1 VKGRL
6 RVLVVDDSLITVHAI
21 TRILETEPTIEV
33 VGHAL
38 DGKKAIAAVDRLD
51 PDVVT
56 MDINMPH
63 MDGIEATRNIV
74 QQYGTPIVIVSAY
87 ASARSVAIQ
96 TMRALMSG
104 AIESVQKPSGEIGI
118 DLDMIGAELIARVKA
133 ASRARPHVKGT
144 TIPPN
149 GTRASRMSRPSDQP
163 SSWTS
168 ARPASLKIVGIGVS
182 TGGPSTLEKFVP
194 QIPSDYP
201 FPILLVIHMPKVFIP
216 ILAGNLD
223 AASLINVRVAE
234 NGEGISPGRLYVCPA
249 EVHMEVGG
257 DQRIHLVQGQ
267 PVNGC
272 IPSVD
277 VLFESLAR
285 TTGGKALG
293 LILTG
298 MGRDGAKGLAS
309 MRARGCITA
318 AQDEQSSVVY
328 GMPRAAVSS
337 GAAMY
342 EVPLNAMVRFLDRV
356 AGR

>member
-1 VKGRL
+1 VTRRL
-6 RVLVVDDSLITVHAI
+6 RVLVVDDSLITVQAI
-21 TRILETEPTIEV
+21 TRILEAEPSIEV

-38 DGKKAIAAVDRLD
+38 DGRKAIDAVDRLD

-96 TMRALMSG
+96 TMKALMSG

-118 DLDMIGAELIARVKA
+118 DLDMIGAEMIAKVKA

-144 TIPPN
+144 TIPPG
-149 GTRASRMSRPSDQP
+149 GTRASRMTRPSDRP
-163 SSWTS
+163 TSWT
-168 ARPASLKIVGIGVS
+168 AVRPASLRAVGIGVS
-182 TGGPSTLEKFVP
+182 TGGPSTLERFVP
-194 QIPSDYP
+194 KIPGDFP
-201 FPILLVIHMPKVFIP
+201 LPILLVIHMPKVFIP
-216 ILAGNLD
+216 ILATNLD
-223 AASLINVRVAE
+223 AASHIGVKVAQD
-234 NGEGISPGRLYVCPA
+234 GESPEPGRMYVCPA
-249 EVHMEVGG
+249 GVHMEMGG
-257 DQRIHLVQGQ
+257 EQRIRLVQGQ

-272 IPSVD
+272 LPSVD

-285 TTGGKALG
+285 TAGGRALG

-298 MGRDGAKGLAS
+298 MGRDGARGLAS
-309 MRARGCITA
+309 MRSRGCITA
-318 AQDEQSSVVY
+318 AQDEQSSIVY
-328 GMPRAAVSS
+328 GMPRAAVAE
-337 GAAMY
+337 GAVLY
-342 EVPLNAMVRFLDRV
+342 EVPLHDIVRFLDRV

>member
-1 VKGRL
+1 MKGRL
-6 RVLVVDDSLITVHAI
+6 RVLVVDDSLITVQAI
-21 TRILETEPTIEV
+21 TRILEAEPTIEV

-38 DGKKAIAAVDRLD
+38 DGRKAITAVDRLD

-63 MDGIEATRNIV
+63 MDGIEATRTIV

-87 ASARSVAIQ
+87 ASAKSVAIQ
-96 TMRALMSG
+96 TMKALMSG

-118 DLDMIGAELIARVKA
+118 DLDMIGAEMIAKVKA

-144 TIPPN
+144 TIPP
-149 GTRASRMSRPSDQP
+149 GGGRPSRQSRPSDQP

-168 ARPASLKIVGIGVS
+168 ARPASLRFVGIGVS
-182 TGGPSTLEKFVP
+182 TGGPSTLERFVP
-194 QIPSDYP
+194 HIPGDYP
-201 FPILLVIHMPKVFIP
+201 FPILLVIHMPRVFIP

-223 AASLINVRVAE
+223 ASSHLGVKVAE
-234 NGEGISPGRLYVCPA
+234 DGESPEPGRLYVCPA
-249 EVHMEVGG
+249 GVHLEVGG
-257 DQRIHLVQGQ
+257 DQRMHLVEGQ

-285 TTGGKALG
+285 TAGGRALG

-298 MGRDGAKGLAS
+298 MGRDGARGLAA
-309 MRARGCITA
+309 MRASGCITA

-342 EVPLNAMVRFLDRV
+342 EVPLHNMVRFLDRV